1 MIMGR
6 VATGAL
12 AEKVS
17 GAMDTLGLSDE
28 EVGSIVDA
36 SGRSVA
42 RWAAGEVVPQRLNK
56 ERLLELV
63 YVADVLSEVL
73 PRDHAN
79 TWLFSPQRALNHE
92 KPATLIQ
99 EGRYKE
105 VLALIEAMADGVFA

>member
-1 MIMGR
+1 MGR
-6 VATGAL
+6 VGASAL

-17 GAMDTLGLSDE
+17 GAMDTLGLTDD
-28 EVGSIVDA
+28 EVGLIVDA

-56 ERLLELV
+56 ERLLELA
-63 YVADVLSEVL
+63 YVANELSQVL

-79 TWLFSPQRALNHE
+79 MWLFTPHRALNHE
-92 KPATLIQ
+92 KPATLIH

-105 VLALIEAMADGVFA
+105 VLDLIEAMADGVFA